1 MPVLNVESLDDPL
14 LFDATGSFSGGM
26 DSISAPRLLSEF
38 ASAELI
44 NVDIDRTGTAITRR
58 GTASLSSSALPEGSA
73 YVQGMAFFN
82 TLTRDQMVVA
92 LDFDGVPV
100 IGGGTYAIE

>member
-38 ASAELI
+38 ASSELI
-44 NVDIDRTGTAITRR
+44 NVDIDRTGTAITRK
-58 GTASLSSSALPEGSA
+58 GTASLSSTAQVS
-73 YVQGMAFFN
+73 
-82 TLTRDQMVVA
+82 
-92 LDFDGVPV
+92 
-100 IGGGTYAIE
+100 